1 MRNIKICTL
10 LLGGFLLC
18 ASACGG
24 GGASLSPDS
33 SPSPGGQKVNC
44 EVAGVEF
51 GVSEISDVDA
61 YAAEVTDG
69 AVSHDAPLQNGMIV
83 SPYYTLTVGGKE
95 VPVYATRC
103 AKSVHSF
110 AYADI
115 SKTDKTK
122 DFEVEVRLTA
132 RLSCTALSKSKPS
145 VAVLP
150 QKRGVEAEISGDTVT
165 ARISDFGSFTF
176 AFNKKGEEA
185 LTLYL
190 AEAEEFSAPE
200 GWTVERLS
208 AKKHTMAETTFKNA
222 DTVYYFEK
230 GRHLVDSVSMPSD
243 AWVYLEAGAYLEAY
257 ADGEGKYSPVFRTN
271 GTQNVKLYG
280 HGAVDFS
287 ACMGGDSIQ
296 KGAFDFHG
304 AKNIAVD
311 GILSV
316 NSNTWTLCF
325 TDCENVN
332 VSRSLLFGYR
342 TYSDGIMLSDCRDS
356 LVTKCFVRTGD
367 DAMETKSTS
376 SQGYT
381 DNVTFRDNDCWTDK
395 GLGYGVVW
403 ETNHDVKNVT
413 FIDCS
418 VGFAQSDWDER
429 LGALAVQLGDHYN
442 TVKNI
447 RFENIE
453 IYRCYSPAVINC
465 ELKQSGKLIDEI
477 YIKDVHC
484 SYAVGYLLRLAEV
497 NLENAAARFGTF
509 YLDNLSKNGVA
520 LTQETRDDEYMLKF
534 VVRADWNAEKYVKI
548 NTLGGED

>member
-1 MRNIKICTL
+1 
-10 LLGGFLLC
+10 
-18 ASACGG
+18 
-24 GGASLSPDS
+24 
-33 SPSPGGQKVNC
+33 
-44 EVAGVEF
+44 
-51 GVSEISDVDA
+51 
-61 YAAEVTDG
+61 
-69 AVSHDAPLQNGMIV
+69 
-83 SPYYTLTVGGKE
+83 
-95 VPVYATRC
+95 
-103 AKSVHSF
+103 
-110 AYADI
+110 
-115 SKTDKTK
+115 
-122 DFEVEVRLTA
+122 
-132 RLSCTALSKSKPS
+132 
-145 VAVLP
+145 
-150 QKRGVEAEISGDTVT
+150 
-165 ARISDFGSFTF
+165 
-176 AFNKKGEEA
+176 
-185 LTLYL
+185 
-190 AEAEEFSAPE
+190 
-200 GWTVERLS
+200 
-208 AKKHTMAETTFKNA
+208 MAETTFKNA

-230 GRHLVDSVSMPSD
+230 GRHLVDSVSIPSD